1 VARKL
6 SKSTAR
12 AMAKTRRT
20 HGGGRPPKQ
29 TVCRHGHTHE
39 TAREAQA
46 CRG

>member
-1 VARKL
+1 MARKL
-6 SKSTAR
+6 SKDAAR
-12 AMAKTRRT
+12 AMAKARKTY
-20 HGGGRPPKQ
+20 GGGRPAKQ